1 MDIGSQLQALADP
14 TRRAVFDIVRA
25 RSSSV
30 REITDELP
38 VSQPAVSQHLR
49 VLREAE
55 LVTSDAIGTRRI
67 YRADRRGVDR
77 LRAWID
83 SLWDDALDAY
93 VDAADGLAARRSSD
107 AAPPGAPTDSPSIS
121 ESSERNRS

>member
-1 MDIGSQLQALADP
+1 MDVGVQLQALADP

-38 VSQPAVSQHLR
+38 VSQPAVSQHLK
-49 VLREAE
+49 VLREAA
-55 LVTSDAIGTRRI
+55 LVTSDAIGARHL
-67 YRADRRGVDR
+67 YRADRRGIEV
-77 LRAWID
+77 LRAWIE

-93 VDAADGLAARRSSD
+93 VDAAHALAEPPSSTPPRS
-107 AAPPGAPTDSPSIS
+107 
-121 ESSERNRS
+121 RS

>member
-93 VDAADGLAARRSSD
+93 VDAADGLAAHRSAD
-107 AAPPGAPTDSPSIS
+107 AAPPGPPTNSSSIS
-121 ESSERNRS
+121 ERKPS

>member
-1 MDIGSQLQALADP
+1 MIRFMDVGPQLQALADP

-49 VLREAE
+49 VLRDAE
-55 LVTSDAIGTRRI
+55 LVTSDAVGTKHI

-77 LRAWID
+77 LRVWID

-93 VDAADGLAARRSSD
+93 VDAATALTEH
-107 AAPPGAPTDSPSIS
+107 PAPTPSRTS
-121 ESSERNRS
+121 KRSRT

>member
-1 MDIGSQLQALADP
+1 MDVGPQLQALADP

-25 RSSSV
+25 KSSSV

-49 VLREAE
+49 VLRDAE
-55 LVTSDAIGTRRI
+55 LVTSDAIGARRI
-67 YRADRRGVDR
+67 YRADRRGVDQ

-93 VDAADGLAARRSSD
+93 VDAANELTARTGTANTTSRAPRNSTSTARS
-107 AAPPGAPTDSPSIS
+107 
-121 ESSERNRS
+121 RS